1 MKARNLLAVSA
12 AVASLGLLTA
22 GCGYKGPL
30 TLPEKAGPVVIRPA
44 PSATAPQTAPST
56 APPGSAT
63 PGDPQAAPVSPA
75 PLKPEDEQ
83 LKKPAPV
90 ASPTPGPSPGSAP
103 ATLPATEPE
112 GSTAGD

>member
-1 MKARNLLAVSA
+1 RNFLAVSA
-12 AVASLGLLTA
+12 AVASLGLLAA

-44 PSATAPQTAPST
+44 APATPPQATPST
-56 APPGSAT
+56 VSPGEAAPV
-63 PGDPQAAPVSPA
+63 DPKAAPVSAA
-75 PLKPEDEQ
+75 PLKPEDEE
-83 LKKPAPV
+83 LKKPA
-90 ASPTPGPSPGSAP
+90 PGPSPGSAP